1 MTEYSEQSNDNKQ
14 EREGGNK
21 REREEKEKKRRVE
34 KEKKGER
41 KGGEEDPTLWEKNL
55 FFHWGRYTSEP
66 KIQANIFSL
75 QVFSIHLIWQ

>member
-34 KEKKGER
+34 KEKMGER
-41 KGGEEDPTLWEKNL
+41 KVGEEDPTLWE
-55 FFHWGRYTSEP
+55 
-66 KIQANIFSL
+66 
-75 QVFSIHLIWQ
+75 